1 MSYSLL
7 WIEALVISLLWVATW
22 VACAAHLSR
31 KWVSRATAIMI
42 ALVPFLVLGAL
53 AAVSA
58 WLRFGLMLD
67 LNWFG
72 YTLSLFT
79 AYVICGV
86 ALLIIATRKNAPAN
100 SWAAAEWPRGKLAAG
115 LLTATAVGAMT
126 LWNMDLEARS
136 QAGLIQLQAGALMLE
151 VSPPNVSDSH
161 NAALIYD
168 KAFARLDADKSLE
181 QPDSVLADETP
192 DVKSK
197 AVLELLDRH
206 ALTIKLL
213 RQATTLTDCRFEHDY
228 ARPSISM
235 LLPELNKARTAAN
248 ILRLHVRS
256 ELSQGHVESALI
268 DVNSLFHLSR
278 CVGTEPIIVS
288 FLVSLSVQQ
297 IASRTLEQALPAVS
311 KQVQL
316 KGLEMGDA
324 DDDVR
329 MVVRSFQGEEAFGLS
344 IFGDLGSGRMT
355 LAEMESLSQ
364 AVYSSAA
371 REFVPNSAVVLLR
384 VFFLSD
390 DVRAYR
396 DLLDGYE
403 QAAKQPYFKIRDEAL
418 DLEQVQF
425 RTHRQGLVTSIIVPA
440 LSRVL
445 KSAARS
451 QAIHSATRVG
461 VASTRYRLDHGTLP
475 TTLVQLVPD
484 YLDEIPVDPFDG
496 KSLRLSQKPDE
507 WTVYSVGPDG
517 KDDSGMP
524 YDSKSEKGD
533 LTFTLRSGRGA
544 RTTGPSEPT
553 SSLP

>member
-1 MSYSLL
+1 MSYALL

-58 WLRFGLMLD
+58 WLKFGLMLD

-72 YTLSLFT
+72 YTLSLFA
-79 AYVICGV
+79 AYVICGIV
-86 ALLIIATRKNAPAN
+86 LLIIATRRKAPVH
-100 SWAAAEWPRGKLAAG
+100 SWAAADWPRGRLAAG

-136 QAGLIQLQAGALMLE
+136 QAGLIQLQAGTLMLE

-168 KAFARLDADKSLE
+168 KAFARLDADKSLQ

-192 DVKSK
+192 DVKST

-213 RQATTLTDCRFEHDY
+213 REAATLPDCRFEHDY

-235 LLPELNKARTAAN
+235 LLPELSKARTAAN
-248 ILRLHVRS
+248 ILRLHARS

-278 CVGTEPIIVS
+278 CVGTEPIIIS
-288 FLVSLSVQQ
+288 FMVSLSIQGVA
-297 IASRTLEQALPAVS
+297 IRTLEEVLPAVS
-311 KQVQL
+311 KQDQL
-316 KGLEMGDA
+316 RGLQIGDA

-329 MVVRSFQGEEAFGLS
+329 MMVRSFRGEEAFGLS
-344 IFGDLGSGRMT
+344 TLGDIGSGRMT
-355 LAEMESLSQ
+355 LTDLQ
-364 AVYSSAA
+364 ALLDSPSSSA
-371 REFVPNSAVVLLR
+371 RPFVPNSAAVLLR
-384 VFFLSD
+384 VFFMSD
-390 DVRAYR
+390 DVDAYR
-396 DLLDGYE
+396 QLHDGY
-403 QAAKQPYFKIRDEAL
+403 QQVGKRPYFQAKDEAL
-418 DLEQVQF
+418 NLEQSQL
-425 RTHRQGLVTSIIVPA
+425 RIHRHGLLTSQIAPA
-440 LSRVL
+440 ISHVLQVGARAHANLLDARVAI
-445 KSAARS
+445 AA
-451 QAIHSATRVG
+451 A
-461 VASTRYRLDHGTLP
+461 RYRLDHGGLP
-475 TTLVQLVPD
+475 TTLVELIPE

-496 KSLRLSQKPDE
+496 KPLRFSQANGN

-524 YDSKSEKGD
+524 YDSKTEKGD
-533 LTFTLRSGRGA
+533 LTFTLRSGRGT